1 MNKKGF
7 TLVELLGVIVIL
19 GIIALISIP
28 PILNQMASSE
38 QSIDEATLRVVYSA
52 GSLYLDERQNNFV
65 RNPGNVFCVQIEDL
79 VADGKLDPALSD
91 SSGNEIDASKYVK
104 YTVTNS
110 GTLTYELERFSG
122 CDAGEIDGE

>member
-104 YTVTNS
+104 YTVNNHGGLNYDNQLFDSCTPQVN
-110 GTLTYELERFSG
+110 
-122 CDAGEIDGE
+122 

>member
-91 SSGNEIDASKYVK
+91 SVEMRSMQVNTSNIQWQ
-104 YTVTNS
+104 TVALWLMN
-110 GTLTYELERFSG
+110 
-122 CDAGEIDGE
+122 

>member
-52 GSLYLDERQNNFV
+52 GSLYLDERQKLQQDLPCCSFYAKIARHFLQNLKN
-65 RNPGNVFCVQIEDL
+65 RN
-79 VADGKLDPALSD
+79 
-91 SSGNEIDASKYVK
+91 
-104 YTVTNS
+104 
-110 GTLTYELERFSG
+110 
-122 CDAGEIDGE
+122 